1 LNPQPLAHETSVLTT
16 RPWLLANPSLLCH
29 NHLTFKTFS
38 SNQKLKVSV
47 SNPFTAFTIP
57 TFNSKAQVEEEDHH
71 HHHHHHHHLS
81 LQTIPKKLETFCIKN
96 CS

>member
-1 LNPQPLAHETSVLTT
+1 VTYKIYLATLKRIAT
-16 RPWLLANPSLLCH
+16 PSLRTAALS
-29 NHLTFKTFS
+29 TFT

-57 TFNSKAQVEEEDHH
+57 TFNSKAQVEEDH

-81 LQTIPKKLETFCIKN
+81 LQTIPKKLETFCIKK